1 MSELRW
7 NPVLRE
13 WTITATHRQDR
24 TFKPP
29 KDYCPFCPPRDD
41 GVPTAI
47 TEDDFDVAVVENG
60 FPSLQ
65 ENPPEPAVDG
75 DDHHPVEPAE
85 GVCEVVLYTSDH
97 DTVASELP
105 ASKFRKLAAVWADR
119 YEELG
124 ARDEVEYVF
133 LFENKGEE
141 MGVTLEHPHGQIYAY
156 PFVPPTIERELASSA
171 SYHEEHGECLFCDLI
186 AAEVAADERVVA
198 ENDSFAAVVPFS
210 ARYAYEVH
218 VYAKEHRPSIADLSA
233 DERADLGDLLKRL
246 LVAYDDLFGF
256 EMPYVM
262 STHQQPTD
270 GTGEEYAHYHLE
282 FYPPYRTA
290 DKLKYLAGSER
301 GAGTFINNKLPEEAA
316 SELAA
321 LVPESVE

>member
-7 NPVLRE
+7 DPVGRE
-13 WTITATHRQDR
+13 WVITATHRQDR

-41 GVPTAI
+41 GVPTAV
-47 TEDDFDVAVVENG
+47 TESDFDIAVVENG

-75 DDHHPVEPAE
+75 DDLRPVEPAN

-97 DTVASELP
+97 EAVSSELP
-105 ASKFRKLAAVWADR
+105 ASKFQKLVRVWRDR
-119 YEELG
+119 YRDLGSREEV
-124 ARDEVEYVF
+124 DYVY

-141 MGVTLEHPHGQIYAY
+141 MGVTLQHPHGQIYAY
-156 PFVPPTIERELASSA
+156 PFVPPTIERELDSSRE
-171 SYHEEHGECLFCDLI
+171 YHEEEGTCLFCDLV
-186 AAEVAADERVVA
+186 ASEVAEDERVVA

-218 VYAKEHRPSIADLSA
+218 VYAKDHRPSLDDCSDAECD
-233 DERADLGDLLKRL
+233 DLGSLLKRL
-246 LVAYDDLFGF
+246 LVAYDSLFGF
-256 EMPYVM
+256 EMPFVM
-262 STHQQPTD
+262 ATHQQPTD
-270 GTGEEYAHYHLE
+270 GTGEDYAHFHLE

-290 DKLKYLAGSER
+290 EKLKYLAGSEL
-301 GAGTFINNKLPEEAA
+301 GAGTYINNKLPEEAA
-316 SELAA
+316 SELGE
-321 LVPESVE
+321 LVPERVE